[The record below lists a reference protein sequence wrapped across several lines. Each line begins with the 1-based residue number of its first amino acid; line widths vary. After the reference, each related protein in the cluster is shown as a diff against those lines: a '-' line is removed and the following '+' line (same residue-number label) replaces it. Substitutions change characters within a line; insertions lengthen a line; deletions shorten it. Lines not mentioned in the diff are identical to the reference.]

1 MADPSDSSPV
11 LPQAPGAPIRR
22 LPSGIDEGS
31 VFRSLFVA
39 YPDSL
44 LLVDQSGSIMLANPS
59 AAALLGYAEEE
70 LLGLN
75 VEALVPDSIRPR
87 HASYREAYGRAPRPR
102 PMGTHMELVAKRKD
116 GSEVMVEIA
125 LSPLQSHGLPF
136 VVAAIRDIGAYPR
149 VKQALQRARY
159 SEHLAQLGRLA
170 VDTRDLQAVL
180 QQVPEIITRA
190 LEVEVAMVWLLDGNR
205 LEFRVASGVGLV
217 PGEEIGAHVA
227 NRPDTPPGFVLSQGR
242 PVVVPDYADEARFR
256 VPAAYIDAGLVSAL
270 AVPLSDRG
278 RVIGMLSVRSRESK
292 RFGDEEVRFLES
304 LSSLLATSL
313 QRVQTEEELNHAQR
327 LESVGQLTG
336 GIAHDFN
343 NLLTVIQGN
352 LQVFEELPELAHSSH
367 AQRLL
372 AAATRASRRGAELTG
387 KLLAF
392 SRRQV
397 LQPVAIDTHAL
408 LHSLADMLRRTLDQR
423 IRIEIDIA
431 PGHPLVMAD
440 PGQLESALLNI
451 AINARDAMPEGGTL
465 RFRTEICEAL
475 PTGLRNERNNPGNN
489 GTTHFVAI
497 SIADSG
503 TGMPDDVKER
513 AFEPFFTTKEAGR
526 GTGLGLSTVYG
537 FVTQSRGAVSIDS
550 KVGQGTTVTLYL
562 PQQQEEMEEESD
574 APAAMEE
581 LPGSEALPSGLRV
594 MLVEDDSEVR
604 KVVEAFLAALGCE
617 VVSAAT
623 ADQALSVLDAGA
635 GPFDLLLSDIALGA
649 GMRGTRLA
657 AEVQQRFPQIAVLLM
672 SGFSSEL
679 LDADREV
686 PQSWELL
693 RKPYTRSDLARAMAK
708 VLAGRI

>member
-1 MADPSDSSPV
+1 MADNADRPS
-11 LPQAPGAPIRR
+11 LPPGAPMQG
-22 LPSGIDEGS
+22 PSAGFEGFDEGS

-44 LLVDQSGSIMLANPS
+44 LVVDRSGSIMLANPS
-59 AAALLGYAEEE
+59 AAALLGYAADE
-70 LLGLN
+70 LVGLN
-75 VEALVPDSIRPR
+75 VDVLVPDSIRPR
-87 HASYREAYGRAPRPR
+87 HASYREAYGHAPRPR

-170 VDTRDLQAVL
+170 VDTRDLQVVL
-180 QQVPEIITRA
+180 EHVPAIITTA
-190 LEVEVAMVWLLDGNR
+190 LQVEVAMVWLLDSTR
-205 LEFRVASGVGLV
+205 PEFRVASGVGLV
-217 PGEEIGAHVA
+217 AGEEIGARIA
-227 NRPDTPPGFVLSQGR
+227 NRPDTPPGFVFSQGR
-242 PVVVPDYADEARFR
+242 PVVVQDYAQESRFS
-256 VPAAYIDAGLVSAL
+256 VPPAYLEAGLVSAL

-278 RVIGMLSVRSRESK
+278 RVIGMLSVRSKESR
-292 RFGDEEVRFLES
+292 RFGDEEVRFLDS
-304 LSSLLATSL
+304 LSSLIATSL
-313 QRVQTEEELNHAQR
+313 QRMQTEEALNHSQR

-352 LQVFEELPELAHSSH
+352 LQVLEELPVLAQDGY
-367 AQRLL
+367 AQQLL
-372 AAATRASRRGAELTG
+372 AAAARATRRGAELTG

-392 SRRQV
+392 SRRQM
-397 LQPVAIDTHAL
+397 LQPSAVDTRAL

-423 IRIEIDIA
+423 IRIEIDTA
-431 PGHPLVMAD
+431 PGCPPVVAD

-465 RFRTEICEAL
+465 RFRTEPCGAL
-475 PTGLRNERNNPGNN
+475 PTALRGQRNEPQGDASTR
-489 GTTHFVAI
+489 FVAI

-503 TGMPDDVKER
+503 TGMSEAVKER

-537 FVTQSRGAVSIDS
+537 FVNQSRGAVAIDS
-550 KVGQGTTVTLYL
+550 KAGQGTTVTLYL
-562 PQQQEEMEEESD
+562 PQQEEARPTAAPEEPTDETV
-574 APAAMEE
+574 PA
-581 LPGSEALPSGLRV
+581 GLRV
-594 MLVEDDSEVR
+594 MLVEDDAEVR
-604 KVVEAFLAALGCE
+604 KVVHTFLSTLGCE
-617 VVSAAT
+617 VFTAAT
-623 ADQALSVLDAGA
+623 AEQALSALDAGT

-657 AEVQQRFPQIAVLLM
+657 YEVQQRLPQLAVLLM

-693 RKPYTRSDLARAMAK
+693 RKPYTRSELARAMAR
-708 VLAGRI
+708 VLASRV

>member
-1 MADPSDSSPV
+1 MADAAGNPPFLPDAVVPGSLSDF
-11 LPQAPGAPIRR
+11 
-22 LPSGIDEGS
+22 DEGS

-44 LLVDQSGSIMLANPS
+44 LVVDQFGSIMLANPS
-59 AAALLGYAEEE
+59 AAALLGYAEDE
-70 LLGLN
+70 LAGLN
-75 VEALVPDSIRPR
+75 VDVLVPDSIRPR

-125 LSPLQSHGLPF
+125 LSPLQNHGLPF

-170 VDTRDLQAVL
+170 VDTRDLQVVL
-180 QQVPEIITRA
+180 QHVPGIITTA
-190 LEVEVAMVWLLDGNR
+190 LQVEVAVVWLLDSNR
-205 LEFRVASGVGLV
+205 LEFRVASGVGLID
-217 PGEEIGAHVA
+217 GEEIGARIA
-227 NRPDTPPGFVLSQGR
+227 NRPDTPPGFVFAQGR
-242 PVVVPDYADEARFR
+242 PVVVPDYGKEDRFS
-256 VPAAYIDAGLVSAL
+256 VPQAYLDAGLVSAL

-278 RVIGMLSVRSRESK
+278 RVIGMLSVRSEESK

-304 LSSLLATSL
+304 LSNLLATSL
-313 QRVQTEEELNHAQR
+313 QRMQTEEALNHSQR

-352 LQVFEELPELAHSSH
+352 LQVLEESPALSQNSH
-367 AQRLL
+367 VQQLL
-372 AAATRASRRGAELTG
+372 SAATRASRRGAELTG

-397 LQPVAIDTHAL
+397 LQPIAVDTQTL

-423 IRIEIDIA
+423 IRIEIDTV
-431 PGHPLVMAD
+431 PGCPPVMAD

-451 AINARDAMPEGGTL
+451 AINARDAMPDGGTL
-465 RFRTEICEAL
+465 RFRTELCSAL
-475 PTGLRNERNNPGNN
+475 PPALRSQRNDPGNDAAAC
-489 GTTHFVAI
+489 FVAI
-497 SIADSG
+497 SITDSG
-503 TGMPDDVKER
+503 TGMSEEVKER
-513 AFEPFFTTKEAGR
+513 AFEPFFTTKEVGR

-537 FVTQSRGAVSIDS
+537 FVNQSKGAVSIDS
-550 KVGQGTTVTLYL
+550 KVGQGTIVTLYL
-562 PQQQEEMEEESD
+562 PQLEE
-574 APAAMEE
+574 APATSTDEDERADETI
-581 LPGSEALPSGLRV
+581 PPGLRV
-594 MLVEDDSEVR
+594 MLVEDDAEVR
-604 KVVEAFLAALGCE
+604 KVVRTFLTTLGCE
-617 VVSAAT
+617 VFAAAT
-623 ADQALSVLDAGA
+623 AEQALSALDAGV
-635 GPFDLLLSDIALGA
+635 GPLDLLLSDIALGA

-657 AEVQQRFPQIAVLLM
+657 SEVQQRFPHMAVLLM

-693 RKPYTRSDLARAMAK
+693 RKPYARSELARAMAK
-708 VLAGRI
+708 VLAGRA

>member
-1 MADPSDSSPV
+1 MADAADNPPFLPDAVVPGSLSDF
-11 LPQAPGAPIRR
+11 
-22 LPSGIDEGS
+22 DEGS

-44 LLVDQSGSIMLANPS
+44 LVVDQFGSIMLANPS
-59 AAALLGYAEEE
+59 AAALLGYAEDE
-70 LLGLN
+70 LAGLN
-75 VEALVPDSIRPR
+75 VDVLVPDSIRPR

-125 LSPLQSHGLPF
+125 LSPLQNHGLPF

-170 VDTRDLQAVL
+170 VDTRDLQVVL
-180 QQVPEIITRA
+180 QHVPGIITTA
-190 LEVEVAMVWLLDGNR
+190 LQVEVAVVWLLDSNR
-205 LEFRVASGVGLV
+205 LEFRVASGVGLID
-217 PGEEIGAHVA
+217 GEEIGARIA
-227 NRPDTPPGFVLSQGR
+227 NRPDTPPGFVFAQGR
-242 PVVVPDYADEARFR
+242 PVVVPDYGKEDRFS
-256 VPAAYIDAGLVSAL
+256 VPQAYLDAGLVSAL

-278 RVIGMLSVRSRESK
+278 RVIGMLSVRSEESK

-304 LSSLLATSL
+304 LSNLLATSL
-313 QRVQTEEELNHAQR
+313 QRMQTEEALNHAQR

-352 LQVFEELPELAHSSH
+352 LQVLEESPALSQNSH
-367 AQRLL
+367 VQQLL
-372 AAATRASRRGAELTG
+372 SAATRASRRGAELTS

-397 LQPVAIDTHAL
+397 LQPIAVDTQTL

-423 IRIEIDIA
+423 IRIEIDTV
-431 PGHPLVMAD
+431 PGCPPVMAD

-451 AINARDAMPEGGTL
+451 AINARDAMPDGGTL
-465 RFRTEICEAL
+465 RFRTELCSAL
-475 PTGLRNERNNPGNN
+475 PPALRSQRNDPGNDAAAC
-489 GTTHFVAI
+489 FVAI

-503 TGMPDDVKER
+503 TGMSEEVKER
-513 AFEPFFTTKEAGR
+513 AFEPFFTTKEVGR

-537 FVTQSRGAVSIDS
+537 FVNQSKGAVSIDS
-550 KVGQGTTVTLYL
+550 KVGQGTIVTLYL
-562 PQQQEEMEEESD
+562 PQLEE
-574 APAAMEE
+574 AAATSTDEDE
-581 LPGSEALPSGLRV
+581 RADETIPPGLRV
-594 MLVEDDSEVR
+594 MLVEDDAEVR
-604 KVVEAFLAALGCE
+604 KVVRTFLTTLGCE
-617 VVSAAT
+617 VFAAAT
-623 ADQALSVLDAGA
+623 AEQALSALDAGV
-635 GPFDLLLSDIALGA
+635 GPLDLLLSDIALGA

-657 AEVQQRFPQIAVLLM
+657 SEVQQRFPHMAVLLM

-693 RKPYTRSDLARAMAK
+693 RKPYARSELARAMAK
-708 VLAGRI
+708 VLAGRA

>member
-1 MADPSDSSPV
+1 MADNADRPS
-11 LPQAPGAPIRR
+11 LPPGAPMQG
-22 LPSGIDEGS
+22 PSAGFEGFDEGS

-44 LLVDQSGSIMLANPS
+44 LVVDRSGSIMLANPS
-59 AAALLGYAEEE
+59 AAALLGYAVDE
-70 LLGLN
+70 LVGLN
-75 VEALVPDSIRPR
+75 VDVLVPDSIRPR
-87 HASYREAYGRAPRPR
+87 HASYREAYGHAPRPR

-170 VDTRDLQAVL
+170 VDTRDLQVVL
-180 QQVPEIITRA
+180 EHVPAIITTA
-190 LEVEVAMVWLLDGNR
+190 LQVEVAMVWLLDSTR
-205 LEFRVASGVGLV
+205 PEFRVASGVGLV
-217 PGEEIGAHVA
+217 AGEEIGARIA
-227 NRPDTPPGFVLSQGR
+227 NRPDTPPGFVFSQGR
-242 PVVVPDYADEARFR
+242 PVVVQDYAQESRFS
-256 VPAAYIDAGLVSAL
+256 VPPAYLEAGLVSAL

-278 RVIGMLSVRSRESK
+278 RVIGMLSVRSKESR
-292 RFGDEEVRFLES
+292 RFGDEEVRFLDS
-304 LSSLLATSL
+304 LSSLIATSL
-313 QRVQTEEELNHAQR
+313 QRMQTEEALNHSQR

-352 LQVFEELPELAHSSH
+352 LQVLEELPVLAQDGY
-367 AQRLL
+367 AQQLL
-372 AAATRASRRGAELTG
+372 AAAARATRRGAELTG

-392 SRRQV
+392 SRRQM
-397 LQPVAIDTHAL
+397 LQPSAVDTRAL

-423 IRIEIDIA
+423 IRIEIDTA
-431 PGHPLVMAD
+431 PGCPPVVAD

-465 RFRTEICEAL
+465 RFRTEPCGAL
-475 PTGLRNERNNPGNN
+475 PTALRGQRNEPQGDASTR
-489 GTTHFVAI
+489 FVAI

-503 TGMPDDVKER
+503 TGMSEAVKER

-537 FVTQSRGAVSIDS
+537 FVNQSRGAVAIDS
-550 KVGQGTTVTLYL
+550 KAGQGTTVTLYL
-562 PQQQEEMEEESD
+562 PQQEEARPTAAAEEPTDETV
-574 APAAMEE
+574 PA
-581 LPGSEALPSGLRV
+581 GLRV
-594 MLVEDDSEVR
+594 MLVEDDAEVR
-604 KVVEAFLAALGCE
+604 KVVHTFLSTLGCE
-617 VVSAAT
+617 VFTAAT
-623 ADQALSVLDAGA
+623 AEQALSALDAGT

-657 AEVQQRFPQIAVLLM
+657 YEVQQRLPQLAVLLM

-693 RKPYTRSDLARAMAK
+693 RKPYTRSELARAMAR
-708 VLAGRI
+708 VLASRA

>member
-1 MADPSDSSPV
+1 MDDPPHNPPF
-11 LPQAPGAPIRR
+11 LPDVPILG
-22 LPSGIDEGS
+22 LPSGIKEGS
-31 VFRSLFVA
+31 VFRSLFIA

-59 AAALLGYAEEE
+59 AAALLGYTVEE
-70 LLGLN
+70 LVGLN
-75 VEALVPDSIRPR
+75 VDVLVPDSIRPR

-116 GSEVMVEIA
+116 GGEVMVEIA

-170 VDTRDLQAVL
+170 VDTRDLQVVL
-180 QQVPEIITRA
+180 QHVPEIITTA
-190 LEVEVAMVWLLDGNR
+190 LQVEVAVVWLLDGNR
-205 LEFRVASGVGLV
+205 LEFKVASGVGLLAD
-217 PGEEIGAHVA
+217 EQIGARVA
-227 NRPDTPPGFVLSQGR
+227 NRPDTPPGFVFTQGR
-242 PVVVPDYADEARFR
+242 PVVVPDYRLERRFD
-256 VPAAYIDAGLVSAL
+256 VPQAYLENGLVSAL

-278 RVIGMLSVRSRESK
+278 HVIGMLSVRSKESK

-304 LSSLLATSL
+304 LSNLLATSL
-313 QRVQTEEELNHAQR
+313 QRVQTEEALNHAQR

-343 NLLTVIQGN
+343 NLLTVIHGN
-352 LQVFEELPELAHSSH
+352 LQVLEELPALAQDSY
-367 AQRLL
+367 AQQLVS
-372 AAATRASRRGAELTG
+372 AATRATRRGAELTG

-392 SRRQV
+392 SRRQM
-397 LQPVAIDTHAL
+397 LQPSAVDTRAL

-423 IRIEIDIA
+423 IRIEIDTA
-431 PGHPLVMAD
+431 PGCPPVMAD

-451 AINARDAMPEGGTL
+451 AINARDAMPDGGTL
-465 RFRTEICEAL
+465 RFRAEVCGAL
-475 PTGLRNERNNPGNN
+475 PATMHNERSEHNKPGIDAA
-489 GTTHFVAI
+489 TRFVAI

-503 TGMPDDVKER
+503 TGMSDDVKER
-513 AFEPFFTTKEAGR
+513 AFEPFFTTKEVGR

-537 FVTQSRGAVSIDS
+537 FVKQSRGAVAIESMA
-550 KVGQGTTVTLYL
+550 GQGTTVTLYL
-562 PQQQEEMEEESD
+562 PQQEEGGLSPPAQERADETI
-574 APAAMEE
+574 PT
-581 LPGSEALPSGLRV
+581 GLRV
-594 MLVEDDSEVR
+594 MLVEDDTEVR
-604 KVVEAFLAALGCE
+604 KVVETFLVALGCE
-617 VVSAAT
+617 VVAVAT
-623 ADQALSVLDAGA
+623 AEQALTTLDAGV
-635 GPFDLLLSDIALGA
+635 GPLDLLLSDIALGA

-657 AEVQQRFPQIAVLLM
+657 IEVQRRFPQLAVLLM

-693 RKPYTRSDLARAMAK
+693 RKPYTRSELAQAMSK
-708 VLAGRI
+708 VLAGRG